1 MSFPDFSVSLGSAKY
16 LVSLLKAIQLR
27 EGKGEMVRVGTVMGG
42 LMFETMSKGK
52 SLLCRVQLE
61 HSCCRSLHVTRP
73 TAFLADHGLLLGVL
87 GVMGSGSQIDLQYE
101 YGKLTVMV
109 REPLTSGGGS
119 SECVLHVTHV
129 EDPSPPLEN
138 GQANAELT
146 IVKGIFLAQSITSLE
161 VDHPLTDTVVKVS
174 VYSVPSNEDRIVL
187 SLDVDTPAMGAG
199 VSVSASSD
207 VVRDVICEKS
217 VSGEF
222 RLQSFSAVKKLLA
235 VSDQLRVKL
244 QPGAIAIL
252 ATVQGGA
259 LGMLRLS
266 SVV

>member
-1 MSFPDFSVSLGSAKY
+1 
-16 LVSLLKAIQLR
+16 
-27 EGKGEMVRVGTVMGG
+27 
-42 LMFETMSKGK
+42 
-52 SLLCRVQLE
+52 
-61 HSCCRSLHVTRP
+61 
-73 TAFLADHGLLLGVL
+73 
-87 GVMGSGSQIDLQYE
+87 
-101 YGKLTVMV
+101 
-109 REPLTSGGGS
+109 
-119 SECVLHVTHV
+119 
-129 EDPSPPLEN
+129 
-138 GQANAELT
+138 
-146 IVKGIFLAQSITSLE
+146 
-161 VDHPLTDTVVKVS
+161 
-174 VYSVPSNEDRIVL
+174 VPSSANEDRIVL
-187 SLDVDTPAMGAG
+187 SLDVDTRAMGAG

-207 VVRDVICEKS
+207 LVRDVICEKS